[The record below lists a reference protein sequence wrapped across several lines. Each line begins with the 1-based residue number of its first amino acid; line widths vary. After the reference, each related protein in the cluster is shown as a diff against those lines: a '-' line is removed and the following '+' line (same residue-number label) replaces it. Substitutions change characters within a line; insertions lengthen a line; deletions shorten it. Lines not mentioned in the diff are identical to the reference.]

1 MRKRAKM
8 RQLISTGT
16 PWEAMAGYSRAV
28 RIGAWVAV
36 SGTTA
41 SNADG
46 HVQHSGDAGAQATYI
61 IRKIEAALN
70 SAGAQLS
77 DVIRTR
83 IFVANIEDWESVARA
98 HGVIFGDIRPANTLV
113 RAQMIDPRML
123 VEIEADAIISTE
135 E

>member
-1 MRKRAKM
+1 M
-8 RQLISTGT
+8 RQQISTGT

-28 RIGAWVAV
+28 RIGTQVAV

-46 HVQHSGDAGAQATYI
+46 EVQHPGDAGAQATYI

-83 IFVANIEDWESVARA
+83 IFVANIEDWEAVARA

-123 VEIEADAIISTE
+123 VEIEADAIITSE
-135 E
+135 A